1 MCTPSA
7 RFERQ
12 LQKIL
17 KDMRP
22 WTWFE
27 RQLQKNNEVFD
38 LASAGDLA
46 SSRAVHHTRGGCT
59 IDLQHCC
66 WLFLKIVIT
75 NHHQP
80 DQHQYIQHHLSLF
93 QQQQVEEL
101 DLSGYGRKTKGCLFD
116 IHEKTFTFFNFVY
129 TELIKLTLL
138 ITRRVLVARE
148 DHQQDEGAK
157 AAAARGAHR
166 VSQGGRLWKVRGST
180 KIWRKNIWQISKS
193 NITANT

>member
-1 MCTPSA
+1 
-7 RFERQ
+7 
-12 LQKIL
+12 
-17 KDMRP
+17 MRP

-116 IHEKTFTFFNFVY
+116 KETQRFFWILFILS
-129 TELIKLTLL
+129 T
-138 ITRRVLVARE
+138 
-148 DHQQDEGAK
+148 
-157 AAAARGAHR
+157 
-166 VSQGGRLWKVRGST
+166 SQGEST
-180 KIWRKNIWQISKS
+180 LPERIISKTKAPRQQQQEEPTGS
-193 NITANT
+193 PKAEGYGKWEAPPRYGEKIFGKFPNRILQQIHR